1 MRWKYLAFW
10 DSRTRTRIYSRR
22 MPVLRGA
29 LLMRNSL
36 CTTARVMTRGC
47 LNCSPRPGR
56 RGARRLKLRN
66 WRVKKRAIIR
76 ISGCCQTRC
85 PRWRA
90 AHAVL
95 ARVDSVR
102 SSEYDARLADFLA
115 SLKPIE
121 QRIATLRARVK
132 GMPITATEPLADY
145 LTQALGLRMRN
156 ARFQRAIMKGSEPS
170 VADTAAFEDDLR
182 QRRVKALID
191 NAQTTSGHAR
201 RMLMLTNAS
210 GVAVAR
216 LSEILPAGM
225 TYQRWMQRQLDVLE
239 RALFP

>member
-22 MPVLRGA
+22 MSVLRGA

-47 LNCSPRPGR
+47 LNWSPRRAQIEIAQLAG
-56 RGARRLKLRN
+56 
-66 WRVKKRAIIR
+66 KKTGDNPHFWMLPNAM
-76 ISGCCQTRC
+76 SALA
-85 PRWRA
+85 RA

-170 VADTAAFEDDLR
+170 VADTA
-182 QRRVKALID
+182 
-191 NAQTTSGHAR
+191 
-201 RMLMLTNAS
+201 
-210 GVAVAR
+210 
-216 LSEILPAGM
+216 
-225 TYQRWMQRQLDVLE
+225 
-239 RALFP
+239 

>member
-90 AHAVL
+90 
-95 ARVDSVR
+95 
-102 SSEYDARLADFLA
+102 
-115 SLKPIE
+115 
-121 QRIATLRARVK
+121 LRTRVK

-201 RMLMLTNAS
+201 RMLKIAHAS
-210 GVAVAR
+210 GVAVAPF
-216 LSEILPAGM
+216 SEILPAGM

>member
-1 MRWKYLAFW
+1 MPTNMNNKRALRAVLLAILCMSAALCASAQRLTRRAQTGARVQIVCAEKVYGDVLAQIGGDAVKYLAFW

-90 AHAVL
+90 
-95 ARVDSVR
+95 
-102 SSEYDARLADFLA
+102 
-115 SLKPIE
+115 P
-121 QRIATLRARVK
+121 
-132 GMPITATEPLADY
+132 
-145 LTQALGLRMRN
+145 RMRFW
-156 ARFQRAIMKGSEPS
+156 R
-170 VADTAAFEDDLR
+170 
-182 QRRVKALID
+182 ALILFEAA
-191 NAQTTSGHAR
+191 NTTR
-201 RMLMLTNAS
+201 
-210 GVAVAR
+210 
-216 LSEILPAGM
+216 
-225 TYQRWMQRQLDVLE
+225 VLQIFLL
-239 RALFP
+239 R

>member
-66 WRVKKRAIIR
+66 WRVKTGDNPHFWMLPNAM
-76 ISGCCQTRC
+76 SALA
-85 PRWRA
+85 RA

-121 QRIATLRARVK
+121 QRIATLRAR
-132 GMPITATEPLADY
+132 
-145 LTQALGLRMRN
+145 
-156 ARFQRAIMKGSEPS
+156 
-170 VADTAAFEDDLR
+170 
-182 QRRVKALID
+182 
-191 NAQTTSGHAR
+191 
-201 RMLMLTNAS
+201 
-210 GVAVAR
+210 
-216 LSEILPAGM
+216 
-225 TYQRWMQRQLDVLE
+225 
-239 RALFP
+239 